1 MNSKSLG
8 IAIVLMIG
16 LQGTAMAE
24 GTVATQQLAMIVI
37 NLNKAPS
44 DQEKKALQEIASS
57 TSTTEYERTL
67 ASTLVS
73 VEDKVKPDDKPKMR
87 DIMISPRATDA
98 ERAIAKVLYKLE
110 SQPEEREKTRLGQ
123 YTK

>member
-1 MNSKSLG
+1 MNSKLLG
-8 IAIVLMIG
+8 ATVVLMIG
-16 LQGTAMAE
+16 FHSAAMAE
-24 GTVATQQLAMIVI
+24 GTVATQQLATIVI

-44 DQEKKALQEIASS
+44 DKEKKILQEIASS
-57 TSTTEYERTL
+57 TSTTEYERAL
-67 ASTLVS
+67 ASTLIG
-73 VEDKVKPDDKPKMR
+73 VEDKVKADDKPKMR

>member
-1 MNSKSLG
+1 MNSKLIG
-8 IAIVLMIG
+8 ATIALMIG
-16 LQGTAMAE
+16 FQCAAMAE
-24 GTVATQQLAMIVI
+24 GTVATQQMATIVI
-37 NLNKAPS
+37 NLSKVPS

-67 ASTLVS
+67 ASALIG
-73 VEDKVKPDDKPKMR
+73 VEDKVKADDKPKMR

-110 SQPEEREKTRLGQ
+110 SQPEDREKIRLGQ